1 MLFLFLISN
10 IQYDPWIREDMQEEP
25 FAWSMHENIKAAVN
39 PFEHY
44 GKKNASRFV
53 VRIVEKNQ

>member
-1 MLFLFLISN
+1 
-10 IQYDPWIREDMQEEP
+10 MQEEP

-53 VRIVEKNQ
+53 VRIVEKINEYQMWLTVFPVVGAV